1 GGIRRRLRMAGTRMV
16 QLADSDTPLTD
27 VLSGSRSEWDGVQS
41 STGAKIAAKPL
52 AEVLAGSDEYDWLI
66 PNLLERQDRV
76 IITGGEGAGKTYL
89 MRQIAVMSAA
99 GLHPT
104 LLTPIDPV
112 KVLVVDVENTEKQ
125 WRRAVRTLALKA
137 RLAGSADPEQTLQLA
152 CHGRVDITTDR
163 DLGSIHRLVD
173 EHEQD

>member
-76 IITGGEGAGKTYL
+76 IITGGEGAGKST
-89 MRQIAVMSAA
+89 MVRQIAVMAAA
-99 GLHPT
+99 GVHPT
-104 LLTPIDPV
+104 LPGQIPPV
-112 KVLVVDVENTEKQ
+112 PGVVVDVENNEAPE
-125 WRRAVRTLALKA
+125 RRAVRA
-137 RLAGSADPEQTLQLA
+137 
-152 CHGRVDITTDR
+152 
-163 DLGSIHRLVD
+163 
-173 EHEQD
+173 